1 MGGSGR
7 EALSSQTAMLPFQ
20 VYSSI
25 LHKKIVEWLLHFFSL
40 TTISKR
46 SSAVLLFCISDEW
59 SYVNTYLWYIAY
71 THLHY
76 KCMYANLVFFTKVM
90 VTLINDKNQEIQY
103 QTSEEQGT
111 ILTSKEKGI
120 QIILHRRDCLMLKF
134 RSSYKTTSSTRK
146 WWEINSMQKCYHF
159 NSRPW
164 CPLDF
169 RSLSVPSSGTKEH
182 QTSVIMC
189 RQLAAHKNSDLKHTA
204 LGSELQ
210 AFETIMDSQ
219 V

>member
-46 SSAVLLFCISDEW
+46 SSAVLLFCVSDEW
-59 SYVNTYLWYIAY
+59 SYVNMYLWYIAY

-76 KCMYANLVFFTKVM
+76 KCMYTNLVFFTKVM

-120 QIILHRRDCLMLKF
+120 QIISHRRDCLMLKF

-146 WWEINSMQKCYHF
+146 WWEINSMQKCYVF

-164 CPLDF
+164 DF
-169 RSLSVPSSGTKEH
+169 RSLWVPSSGTISSPQK
-182 QTSVIMC
+182 
-189 RQLAAHKNSDLKHTA
+189 
-204 LGSELQ
+204 LG
-210 AFETIMDSQ
+210 FETYSFGVWTASIWDYYGFSGVAGATRMCFLT
-219 V
+219 